1 MGPDAADHKLLMA
14 GSPLIGCSLLLWYQT
29 SDAEFPC
36 ATCVVL
42 VQQEV
47 LARRDYSGV
56 RTCTCVIDYNNCDSQ
71 SGAARVLVRQ
81 IRVKI

>member
-1 MGPDAADHKLLMA
+1 MGRDAADQKLLMA
-14 GSPLIGCSLLLWYQT
+14 GSPLIGCSLLLWHQT

-56 RTCTCVIDYNNCDSQ
+56 RTCACVGSTIMIVTHSL
-71 SGAARVLVRQ
+71 GLRVC
-81 IRVKI
+81 